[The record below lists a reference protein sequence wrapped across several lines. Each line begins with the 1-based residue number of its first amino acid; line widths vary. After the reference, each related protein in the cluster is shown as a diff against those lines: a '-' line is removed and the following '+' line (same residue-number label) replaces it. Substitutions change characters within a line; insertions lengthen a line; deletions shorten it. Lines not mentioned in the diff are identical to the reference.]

1 MSKHKHQSRD
11 QKRKAKLEKRA
22 ERSRQRESM
31 AYSGNKYKTDE
42 NTPIFYRTELGIYES
57 YVVTDRE
64 LIDDDVE
71 AAIEKLVIQ
80 MCAGPL
86 PLFSMP
92 EVITI
97 TEGGEEDLIIT
108 NIRRN
113 WLILEEE
120 GSLPGRDE
128 LIGILRSILH
138 SIGIWRSQSLHS
150 RSYLSYIEGFMKKLG
165 VSIRKATQD
174 RELLPEPEE
183 DPLLSIGRAWV
194 EDGDKAAKVEFTDQ
208 VESLLRMGQAER
220 AINVCQQLMGGTV
233 DMTII
238 SILQEFAV
246 RGHWALKAEL
256 G

>member
-1 MSKHKHQSRD
+1 MGKHDHQSRD
-11 QKRKAKLEKRA
+11 QKRKAKLKKRA
-22 ERSRQRESM
+22 ERSRKHESL
-31 AYSGNKYKTDE
+31 AYSGKKYKTDE

-57 YVVTDRE
+57 YVMTDRE
-64 LIDDDVE
+64 LIDEDIE
-71 AAIEKLVIQ
+71 AALESLVIQ
-80 MCAGPL
+80 MREGPL
-86 PLFSMP
+86 PLFSEP

-120 GSLPGRDE
+120 GTLPGRDE

-165 VSIRKATQD
+165 VSIRKANQD
-174 RELLPEPEE
+174 LEPLPEPLE
-183 DPLLSIGRAWV
+183 DPLLLIGRLWV
-194 EDGDKAAKVEFTDQ
+194 AEGDDAAEAEFADQ
-208 VESLLRMGQAER
+208 VESLLRMGHAER
-220 AINVCQQLMGGTV
+220 AINICQQLMGETD
-233 DMTII
+233 DMSVIAL
-238 SILQEFAV
+238 LQQFAV
-246 RGHWALKAEL
+246 RGHWALKTEM